1 VLEDLLNKCNSVI
14 HLNALTQLQ
23 TLLSSQVQE
32 ARIPNPDPFSGTSD
46 HCRGFLLQCTMV
58 FSQQS
63 SMYSSDEAKIAYV
76 TGLLRGR
83 ALEWAEAFLANQ
95 SSAVLSFQ
103 DFMSQFKLIFETPEK
118 HHDVSC
124 DPDDEE
130 REEGVARPIKAN
142 DQFQSFQ
149 CSALANN
156 ACAASQV
163 GG

>member
-1 VLEDLLNKCNSVI
+1 MCSRLLDELLQCFHMLHSLSENQQAI
-14 HLNALTQLQ
+14 TQQLTQLQ

-63 SMYSSDEAKIAYV
+63 SMYSSDEAKIAYM

-118 HHDVSC
+118 HHD
-124 DPDDEE
+124 
-130 REEGVARPIKAN
+130 
-142 DQFQSFQ
+142 
-149 CSALANN
+149 L
-156 ACAASQV
+156 
-163 GG
+163 